1 MVEKV
6 ALIGRTLSF
15 GELRQEIWT
24 ETRKEIIAEIQ
35 SISQSEFFL
44 AGRNG
49 LNPQLKILIYDFE
62 YNGEEIVEVQGKRL
76 SVYRTYKM
84 IDSDR
89 MELYLESKGGTKDD
103 AD

>member
-6 ALIGRTLSF
+6 TLIGRTLSF

-35 SISQSEFFL
+35 SISQNEFFL

-49 LNPQLKILIYDFE
+49 LNPQLKIIIYDFE
-62 YNGEEIVEVQGKRL
+62 YDGQEIVEVKGKRL

-89 MELYLESKGGTKDD
+89 MELYLESKGGTKDETE
-103 AD
+103 

>member
-1 MVEKV
+1 MIEKV
-6 ALIGRTLSF
+6 TLIGRTLSF

-49 LNPQLKILIYDFE
+49 LNPQLKILIYDFQ

-76 SVYRTYKM
+76 SVYRSYKM

-89 MELYLESKGGTKDD
+89 MELYLESKGGTKD
-103 AD
+103 ATE